1 MQVLVKSL
9 IALIA
14 LQHVFFCTLEMFLW
28 KSDFGRKV
36 FKTDV
41 DFANRSSALAANQGL
56 YNLFLAGGLF
66 YSLITTNAAVA
77 ATFQS
82 YFLACVVIAGLYG
95 AFSVSK
101 NILLVQAIPALITLV
116 LAYIA

>member
-9 IALIA
+9 VALIA
-14 LQHVFFCTLEMFLW
+14 LQHVFFCVLEMFLW

-66 YSLITTNAAVA
+66 YSLMTANVEVS
-77 ATFQS
+77 ATFQF
-82 YFLACVVIAGLYG
+82 YFLACVALAGLYG
-95 AFSVSK
+95 AYSVSK
-101 NILLVQAIPALITLV
+101 NILLIQALPALVTLA

>member
-1 MQVLVKSL
+1 MQVLVKVL
-9 IALIA
+9 VGIIA
-14 LQHVFFCTLEMFLW
+14 LQHVMFCALEMFFW
-28 KSDFGRKV
+28 RTDTGRKI

-66 YSLITTNAAVA
+66 YSLISTHPEVSVTMQ
-77 ATFQS
+77 F
-82 YFLACVVIAGLYG
+82 YFLGCVFVAGLYG

-101 NILLVQAIPALITLV
+101 NILFIQALPALLTLI